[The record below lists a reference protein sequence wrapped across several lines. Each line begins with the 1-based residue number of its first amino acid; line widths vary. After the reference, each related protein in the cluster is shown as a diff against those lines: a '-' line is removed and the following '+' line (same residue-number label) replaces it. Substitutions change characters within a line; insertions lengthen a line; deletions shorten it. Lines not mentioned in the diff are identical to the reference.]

1 MSQFQSWSGAQAL
14 GVATVTP
21 AVAAEGEGTGLS
33 ICEGGDVAKGGIS
46 MAIAIAP
53 VLRGGDAPLLLLR
66 RGVLRGGD
74 TPSLVVV
81 GGLHAP
87 VLQVSC
93 EEGRLLSSIEV
104 SFKEGTLKYVL

>member
-53 VLRGGDAPLLLLR
+53 VL
-66 RGVLRGGD
+66 
-74 TPSLVVV
+74 
-81 GGLHAP
+81 
-87 VLQVSC
+87 
-93 EEGRLLSSIEV
+93 
-104 SFKEGTLKYVL
+104 